1 MIFEQVFNELMA
13 FNGLPKALTI
23 VPMQPVERGL
33 SEAAVLQAMS
43 TEELRE
49 KLGLPPL
56 EVEVNKTVDA
66 LNMLS
71 PLLATKVLENMSV
84 EEIRNLIGLTGT
96 VTRTTEVLK
105 KQFKDVEDEILESYQ
120 KEITCIADAKNFESE
135 ILQNFNFAIN
145 RVLTDL
151 EKNVLDIIKDN
162 PKIPLTEISK
172 ALNLPIDKVNETI
185 QTLQDAKALDRNFIP
200 TPEAEETIQQPAEE
214 TFIVYKYVERKGVP
228 KAKSGSRP
236 FCVKMLRLNRF
247 YTLPQL
253 ETLTNDF
260 GQTGIDIFTKRGG
273 FYHNPKTSETTPFCR
288 HIWEMQIVKRK
299 K

>member
-1 MIFEQVFNELMA
+1 MIIN
-13 FNGLPKALTI
+13 N
-23 VPMQPVERGL
+23 
-33 SEAAVLQAMS
+33 
-43 TEELRE
+43 
-49 KLGLPPL
+49 
-56 EVEVNKTVDA
+56 
-66 LNMLS
+66 LNC
-71 PLLATKVLENMSV
+71 V
-84 EEIRNLIGLTGT
+84 
-96 VTRTTEVLK
+96 
-105 KQFKDVEDEILESYQ
+105 YQ

-151 EKNVLDIIKDN
+151 EKNVIDIIKDN

-185 QTLQDAKALDRNFIP
+185 QTLQDAKALDRNFEP
-200 TPEAEETIQQPAEE
+200 TPEAEETIQEPAEE

-273 FYHNPKTSETTPFCR
+273 WYHNPDTEKTTPFCR